1 MRPLN
6 NCRTLPVML
15 RPSNFVTALVT
26 YAISFLFFSRGSIVI
41 TIQTPDVPALYLA
54 IGSGLVSAI
63 VGLFWLL
70 QRTNEKHDRNMQE
83 LIRASFKLSAEIKI
97 ALDAVNVAMSSYEE
111 SLHIDKT
118 LKALAL
124 NRRKGIKRR

>member
-1 MRPLN
+1 
-6 NCRTLPVML
+6 ML

-70 QRTNEKHDRNMQE
+70 QRANEKHERNMQE

-124 NRRKGIKRR
+124 NRR